1 MNIEKTKRVAKLGM
15 SIGTSIFL
23 TLRVSQMNLSTQF

>member
-15 SIGTSIFL
+15 LIGTSISL
-23 TLRVSQMNLSTQF
+23 TLRVSQMNLST